1 MEETKKAKKYLYIGL
16 LIGVLATS
24 LILTMVFLF
33 VRDHQIEAIRKDYQK
48 RVSTLSNVK
57 TGTLIDD
64 SVVEKADYIYSKI
77 LSEFYFEDD
86 IDVESMRENMY
97 KGIINSLNDKYAEY
111 YTAEELADMFT
122 ESEGVYYG
130 IGSYVSMDTVTGYPI
145 LSGVFNDSPAEKSGL
160 RDGDIIYEVDGESIY
175 GLTLTEVTNLIKG
188 PENTDVELTIVRN
201 GESDYLHIT
210 VTRGKVESPT
220 VTYELK
226 RNGIG
231 YIEIQEFDEVTSTQF
246 DAAYT
251 DLRSQNIKALIID
264 LRSNGGG
271 NLDTVLAICREI
283 LPEGIITYTEDK
295 FGNREEYTNPK
306 DNSIDIPL
314 VILTNGYTA
323 SASELMSGAVRD
335 YGLGTLIG
343 TNTFG
348 KGIVQTIIP
357 AADGSGI
364 KLTTSRYYTP
374 KGECIHGVG
383 IAPDIELE
391 FDGDRYYSDE
401 AYDNQLEY
409 AIDYL
414 TEKIQ

>member
-77 LSEFYFEDD
+77 LSDFYFEDN

-231 YIEIQEFDEVTSTQF
+231 YIEIQEFDDVTSTQF

-251 DLRSQNIKALIID
+251 DLRGQNIKALVID

-271 NLDTVLAICREI
+271 NLDTVLAICREL

>member
-77 LSEFYFEDD
+77 LSDFYFEDN

-201 GESDYLHIT
+201 GESNYLHIT

-231 YIEIQEFDEVTSTQF
+231 YIEIQEFDDVTSTQF

-251 DLRSQNIKALIID
+251 DLRGQNIKALVID

-271 NLDTVLAICREI
+271 NLDTVLAICREL

>member
-57 TGTLIDD
+57 SGTLIDD

-86 IDVESMRENMY
+86 IDIESMRENMY

-231 YIEIQEFDEVTSTQF
+231 YIEIQEFDDVTSTQF

-251 DLRSQNIKALIID
+251 DLRGQNIKALVID

>member
-57 TGTLIDD
+57 SGTLIDD

-86 IDVESMRENMY
+86 IDIESMRENMY

-231 YIEIQEFDEVTSTQF
+231 YIEIQEFDDVTSTQF

-251 DLRSQNIKALIID
+251 DLRGQNIKALVID

-271 NLDTVLAICREI
+271 NLDTVLAICREL

>member
-77 LSEFYFEDD
+77 LSDFYFEDNID
-86 IDVESMRENMY
+86 IESMRENMY

-175 GLTLTEVTNLIKG
+175 GLTLTEVTTLIKG

-226 RNGIG
+226 RNSIG
-231 YIEIQEFDEVTSTQF
+231 YIEIQEFDDVTSTQF

-251 DLRSQNIKALIID
+251 DLRGQNIKALVID

>member
-77 LSEFYFEDD
+77 LSDFYFEDN

-231 YIEIQEFDEVTSTQF
+231 YIEIQEFDDVTSSQF

-251 DLRSQNIKALIID
+251 DLRGQNIKALVID

-271 NLDTVLAICREI
+271 NLDTVLAICREL

>member
-77 LSEFYFEDD
+77 LSEFYFEDNID
-86 IDVESMRENMY
+86 IESMRENMY

-251 DLRSQNIKALIID
+251 DLCSQNIKALIID

-271 NLDTVLAICREI
+271 NLDTVLAICREL

>member
-77 LSEFYFEDD
+77 LSDFYFEDN

-231 YIEIQEFDEVTSTQF
+231 YIEIQEFDDVTSTQF

-251 DLRSQNIKALIID
+251 DLRGQNIKALVID